1 MKRMIT
7 LLPAL
12 ALLLALTA
20 CGEAGEGPSVDL
32 DRNFAQ
38 EFAFCATEDAVYFSQ
53 WAGDDAILYGDKES
67 GIGGLLCGKPEC
79 DHKGSDCNA
88 VVDYAYAAD
97 PRGMADYDGK
107 LYVATAR
114 GVYRMDY
121 DGSNHETLY
130 KIPRELVNKM
140 NFHNVFFHRGCAY
153 YVGASHTVENGVA
166 VRGPFA
172 YRVSLTD
179 PDEEPAVIFEE
190 LVPDR
195 WDYEEYDMVG
205 NYLYLF
211 LRTWGMDDATR
222 GDKWLYIERFDIET
236 EQSEVLY
243 DEAIDFT
250 PYEFWALDDTVLM
263 DNGAA
268 ILELDWKT
276 GTFSQRF
283 SFDEGLSENRYFA
296 ENKAISIARAEPD
309 NENSWRT
316 PQPYVYCVKD
326 FEGST
331 IASGRIEPPEF
342 GEDNG
347 FATSMVFI
355 GADDEALYVL
365 YEQLSA
371 GGQPESWR
379 KSRLVQAPLDGS
391 NQRTIAEYDYIS
403 RIGEHR

>member
-1 MKRMIT
+1 MRRT
-7 LLPAL
+7 LTFLLAL
-12 ALLLALTA
+12 ALLLALAA
-20 CGEAGEGPSVDL
+20 CDGAGEGPNVDL

-53 WAGDDAILYGDKES
+53 WAGDDAILYGDKSS
-67 GIGGLLCGKPEC
+67 GTGGILCGKPEC
-79 DHKGSDCNA
+79 DHKSADCNA
-88 VVDYAYAAD
+88 VVDYAHAAI
-97 PRGMADYDGK
+97 PMGMADYDGK
-107 LYVATAR
+107 LYVATSW

-121 DGSNHETLY
+121 DGTNHESLY
-130 KIPRELVNKM
+130 KVPSELINKM
-140 NFHNVFFHRGCAY
+140 NFHNVFFHRGYAY
-153 YVGASHTVENGVA
+153 YVGASHTVEDGVA

-179 PDEEPAVIFEE
+179 PDEEPAVIFEK

-195 WDYEEYDMVG
+195 WDYEKYDMVDHC
-205 NYLYLF
+205 LYLF

-222 GDKWLYIERFDIET
+222 GDNWLHIERFDIET
-236 EQSEVLY
+236 GRSEVLY
-243 DEAIDFT
+243 DRAIDFT

-263 DNGAA
+263 DDGAA

-283 SFDEGLSENRYFA
+283 RFDDDINGHSYFA
-296 ENKAISIARAEPD
+296 ENQVIRIAWVEKVENWYKAPR
-309 NENSWRT
+309 
-316 PQPYVYCVKD
+316 PYLYWVKD
-326 FEGST
+326 FEGSMT
-331 IASGRIEPPEF
+331 ASGRIEPPEF

-347 FATSMVFI
+347 FATTTTFI

-365 YEQLSA
+365 YNQISA
-371 GGQPESWR
+371 GGQTESWT

-391 NQRTIAEYDYIS
+391 AQRTIAEYDYIS